1 MTKNQSKFAVAVL
14 IIVGAIFYLIFT
26 GVSQTSVYYLTVS
39 ELMDRKETISFDEGV
54 RVSGTV
60 VPGSIKRHDSNFKVN
75 FKITDSQKDL
85 LVHYEGIIPDM
96 FKDNVDIVVEG
107 TMDRGDNTLTANILL
122 TSCPSKYEAEKS
134 ESSIM

>member
-1 MTKNQSKFAVAVL
+1 MTKNQSKFAVACL

-60 VPGSIKRHDSNFKVN
+60 VPGSIIRDDSNFKVN

-85 LVHYEGIIPDM
+85 LVNYEGIIPDM

-107 TMDRGDNTLTANILL
+107 TIDRAENTLTANILL
-122 TSCPSKYEAEKS
+122 TSCPSKYDAEKS
-134 ESSIM
+134 ESTIM